1 MRAMELRERCR
12 GAQVLVLSPHLDDA
26 VFSCGGLLAELQ
38 QSIVATVFAGFPP
51 PALPLQEWDA
61 ACGFCSGAEAVTAR
75 REEDDAA
82 LRVLCA
88 SAEHLNFLD
97 EQYGASPS
105 MDELTQALDALIAAR
120 HPDIVL
126 LPLGL
131 QHRDHVL
138 LSDAVLAGA
147 ARTSWIA
154 YEDVPYRGRPGLVQ
168 QRLATLLARG
178 IHATPLG
185 PRADASGL
193 KRAAMLA
200 YRSQWRAHGERGF
213 GGDAGEAYWL
223 LERAS

>member
-1 MRAMELRERCR
+1 MDLRERCR

-38 QSIVATVFAGFPP
+38 DPIVVTVFAGFPL

-61 ACGFCSGAEAVTAR
+61 ACGFCSGGEAVTVR

-88 SAEHLNFLD
+88 TPEHLNFLD
-97 EQYGASPS
+97 SQYGASPPLA
-105 MDELTQALDALIAAR
+105 ELTQALDALIAAR

-131 QHRDHVL
+131 QHGDHVL
-138 LSDAVLAGA
+138 LCDAALAGA

-154 YEDVPYRGRPGLVQ
+154 YEDVPYRSRPGLVQ
-168 QRLATLLARG
+168 QRLSALLARG
-178 IHATPLG
+178 INATPLG

-200 YRSQWRAHGERGF
+200 YRSQWRAHGHRGF
-213 GGDAGEAYWL
+213 EGDEIEGYWL
-223 LERAS
+223 LERAP